1 MRMVTLDWLGQVYLG
16 VAVWRCVIVML
27 GALCVMTCGASMM
40 VMWLVDSS
48 DSLEVFGHNNIN
60 VLVHNCFIL
69 LQLTMWFPEHILDKV
84 LETFS

>member
-1 MRMVTLDWLGQVYLG
+1 
-16 VAVWRCVIVML
+16 
-27 GALCVMTCGASMM
+27 MM

-48 DSLEVFGHNNIN
+48 DSLEVFGHNDIN

-69 LQLTMWFPEHILDKV
+69 SQLPMWFPMHSSDKV